1 MKPERQEPR
10 DIFKIHAPFAP
21 LLERLFGL
29 RRFAAIYDDLV
40 SRRGERNF
48 PAHVLE
54 AMAMSFDVADEEFGS
69 IPAQG
74 PLVVIANH
82 PFGGVEGMI
91 LLDLLQ
97 RVRPDVRVLANSL
110 LCRIPELRQAIIP
123 VNPFG
128 GRSAAAANR
137 TPLRVAIR
145 WVRGGGALLIFPAGS
160 VAHLSLRR
168 REICDPP
175 WQPHLARL
183 LRACAAPV
191 LPVFFPGHNGLF
203 FQLAGLLHPRVRTL
217 LLPREFLNK
226 SGRRFPLRI
235 AHAIPWKK
243 LSGLAEDREL
253 MDYLRLK
260 TYLLGCG
267 GGGEGPPAESGDGL
281 PPAKAEMEPVIPPQS
296 PAILIEEIGRLPKSQ
311 LLTESGGMQVFQARA
326 AQIPYALLEIG
337 RLRELTFRAAGEGTG
352 RRFDLDAF
360 DEHYTHLF
368 IWNRDALEIIGAY
381 RLGKTDEILRELG
394 KKGLY
399 TQTLFHFRTRMLA
412 GLGPAL
418 EMGRSFVRE
427 EYQRGYAPL
436 LLLWKGIG
444 RYVSENPR
452 YRMLFGPVSISRDY
466 SDVSRRLIAETLQ
479 ESLSVPE
486 LARMVKPRI
495 PMRVK
500 RVRIKGCAPET
511 TRAVM
516 RDIEEL
522 SALIADI
529 EIDQKGIPVLLRHYL
544 NLGGKLLA
552 FNLDPE
558 FGDVLD
564 GLVLVDLMRTDRRTL
579 ARYMGKGGAEA
590 FRAYHENLATTSL
603 ADCA

>member
-1 MKPERQEPR
+1 MKSHRR
-10 DIFKIHAPFAP
+10 DNHAIFEIHAPFAP
-21 LLERLFGL
+21 LLEKFFGL
-29 RRFAAIYDDLV
+29 RSCAAIYDDLV
-40 SRRGERNF
+40 AHPDDCDFSAQILER
-48 PAHVLE
+48 
-54 AMAMSFDVADEEFGS
+54 MGMSYVVTDEEFGR
-69 IPAQG
+69 IPATG
-74 PLVVIANH
+74 SLVVIANH
-82 PFGGVEGMI
+82 PFGGAEGLI
-91 LLDLLQ
+91 LLDLL
-97 RVRPDVRVLANSL
+97 RRARSDVRVLANSL
-110 LCRIPELRQAIIP
+110 LCRIPELRETVIP
-123 VNPFG
+123 VDPFG
-128 GRSAAAANR
+128 GNAAAAANR
-137 TPLRVAIR
+137 TPLREAVR
-145 WVRGGGALLIFPAGS
+145 WVRGGGALLIFPAGA
-160 VAHLSLRR
+160 VAHLRLRR
-168 REICDPP
+168 REISDPP
-175 WQPHLARL
+175 WSPHLARL

-191 LPVFFPGHNGLF
+191 LPIFFPGHNGLV
-203 FQLAGLLHPRVRTL
+203 FQLAGLLHPRLRTA

-226 SGRRFPLRI
+226 AGRRFPLRI
-235 AHAIPWKK
+235 AHVVPWKK
-243 LSGLAEDREL
+243 LAALPDDREL

-260 TYLLGCG
+260 TYLLGCVG
-267 GGGEGPPAESGDGL
+267 TEAGPPAESGEEI
-281 PPAKAEMEPVIPPQS
+281 PPAATGQEPVIPPRS
-296 PAILIEEIGRLPKSQ
+296 TGILVEEIGRLHQSQ
-311 LLTESGGMQVFQARA
+311 LLAENGGMQVFQARA
-326 AQIPYALLEIG
+326 AQIPYTLLEIG

-352 RRFDLDAF
+352 RGCDLDPY

-368 IWNRDALEIIGAY
+368 IWNRDALEIVGAY

-399 TQTLFHFRTRMLA
+399 TQTLFHFRTRMLE

-444 RYVSENPR
+444 RFVSENPR
-452 YRMLFGPVSISRDY
+452 YRMLFGPVSISREY
-466 SDVSRRLIAETLQ
+466 SDVSRRLMAETLQ
-479 ESLSVPE
+479 ESLSLPE

-511 TRAVM
+511 ARAVM

-558 FGDVLD
+558 FGEVLD
-564 GLVLVDLMRTDRRTL
+564 GLVLVDLLRTDWRTL
-579 ARYMGKGGAEA
+579 ARYMGKDEAEA
-590 FRAYHENLATTSL
+590 FRAYHENLATTRL
-603 ADCA
+603 AC

>member
-1 MKPERQEPR
+1 MKPERQETR
-10 DIFKIHAPFAP
+10 DIFKSHILLAP
-21 LLERLFGL
+21 LFERLFGL
-29 RRFAAIYDDLV
+29 RRCAAIYDELV
-40 SRRGERNF
+40 SCRGERDF

-54 AMAMSFDVADEEFGS
+54 GMGIGYDLADEEFGR

-82 PFGGVEGMI
+82 PFGGVEGLI
-91 LLDLLQ
+91 LLDLLR

-110 LCRIPELRQAIIP
+110 LCRIPELREAVIP
-123 VNPFG
+123 VDPFG
-128 GRSAAAANR
+128 GRSAVAANR
-137 TPLRVAIR
+137 TPLREAVR
-145 WVRGGGALLIFPAGS
+145 WVRGGGALLIFPAGE
-160 VAHLSLRR
+160 VAHFSLGR

-175 WQPHLARL
+175 WSPRLARL

-191 LPVFFPGHNGLF
+191 LPVFFPGHNGLL
-203 FQLAGLLHPRVRTL
+203 FQLAGFLHPRLRTA

-226 SGRRFPLRI
+226 TGRRFPLRI
-235 AHAIPWKK
+235 GHVVPWKK
-243 LSGLAEDREL
+243 PAALADDREL

-267 GGGEGPPAESGDGL
+267 GGDGPPAESGDETS
-281 PPAKAEMEPVIPPQS
+281 PAKAEMEPVIPPQS
-296 PAILIEEIGRLPKSQ
+296 PAILVEEIRRLPQSQ
-311 LLTESGGMQVFQARA
+311 LLAESGGMQVFQARA

-337 RLRELTFRAAGEGTG
+337 RLRELTFRAVGEGTG
-352 RRFDLDAF
+352 RRFDLDTF

-368 IWNRDALEIIGAY
+368 IWNRDALEIVGAY

-452 YRMLFGPVSISRDY
+452 YRMLFGPVSISREY
-466 SDVSRRLIAETLQ
+466 SDVSRRLIAESLQ
-479 ESLSVPE
+479 ESLSLPE

-564 GLVLVDLMRTDRRTL
+564 GLVLVDLLRTDRRTL
-579 ARYMGKGGAEA
+579 ARYMGKGEAEA
-590 FRAYHENLATTSL
+590 FRAYHENLATIGL

>member
-29 RRFAAIYDDLV
+29 RRCAAIYDDLV
-40 SRRGERNF
+40 ARCDERDL
-48 PAHVLE
+48 PARVLDC
-54 AMAMSFDVADEEFGS
+54 MAISHDLADEEFGR
-69 IPAQG
+69 IPVTG

-82 PFGGVEGMI
+82 PFGGVEGLI

-97 RVRPDVRVLANSL
+97 RARPDVRVLANSL
-110 LCRIPELRQAIIP
+110 LCRIPELRYVVIP
-123 VNPFG
+123 VDPFA

-137 TPLRVAIR
+137 TPLREAVR
-145 WVRGGGALLIFPAGS
+145 WVRGGGALLIFPAGA
-160 VAHLSLRR
+160 VAHLQPRR
-168 REICDPP
+168 REISDPP
-175 WQPHLARL
+175 WSPRLARL

-191 LPVFFPGHNGLF
+191 LPVFFPGQNGLL
-203 FQLAGLLHPRVRTL
+203 FQLAGLLHPRLRTAL
-217 LLPREFLNK
+217 IPREFLNK

-243 LSGLAEDREL
+243 LSGLDDDREV

-260 TYLLGCG
+260 TYLLGCAG
-267 GGGEGPPAESGDGL
+267 TGEGPCVESGDEI
-281 PPAKAEMEPVIPPQS
+281 PPGKAEQEPVIPPQS
-296 PAILIEEIGRLPKSQ
+296 VAILSEEIGRLPRSQ

-326 AQIPYALLEIG
+326 TQIPYTLLEIG

-352 RRFDLDAF
+352 RRFDLDLF

-368 IWNRDALEIIGAY
+368 IWNRDSLEIVGAY

-399 TQTLFHFRTRMLA
+399 TQTLFHFRSRMLE

-427 EYQRGYAPL
+427 EYQRGYTPL

-466 SDVSRRLIAETLQ
+466 TDLSRRLIVETLQ
-479 ESLSVPE
+479 ESLSLPE

-511 TRAVM
+511 ARAVM

-564 GLVLVDLMRTDRRTL
+564 GLLLVDLMHTDRRTL
-579 ARYMGKGGAEA
+579 ARYMGKDEAEA

-603 ADCA
+603 AC